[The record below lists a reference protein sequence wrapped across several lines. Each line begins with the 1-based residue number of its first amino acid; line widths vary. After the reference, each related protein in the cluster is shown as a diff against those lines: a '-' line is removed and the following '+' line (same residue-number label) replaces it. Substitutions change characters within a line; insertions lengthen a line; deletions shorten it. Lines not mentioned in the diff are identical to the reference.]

1 MDDKNLELIPENN
14 QIVDYDK
21 NPIEIEDYNA
31 LFMFLVNIS
40 LIPILIFLYINHK
53 YSPGEISEA
62 SLYRNL
68 FIIIPLAMSFY
79 MIPYIK
85 SRRKRKIALTNTDI
99 KFMQENVII
108 EEIKISEITDIK
120 KTYTDIYHKS
130 QNLKSYQRFGLFI
143 VFPLIAILSNSYYI
157 LLIIPFMHIFLIITK
172 CLFHK
177 LKDKN
182 YKYKFFDA
190 ILVYSGDKFI
200 NILPV
205 TSSDY
210 EKVRRYFLDKEL
222 GDIQNKK
229 IYFKLFE
236 HSFERINLSKGN

>member
-1 MDDKNLELIPENN
+1 MIEDEKI
-14 QIVDYDK
+14 DYDK
-21 NPIEIEDYNA
+21 NPIEIKDYNT

-40 LIPILIFLYINHK
+40 LIPVLIFIYINHE
-53 YSPGEISEA
+53 YNPGEISEA

-68 FIIIPLAMSFY
+68 FIIIPFAMSIY

-85 SRRKRKIALTNTDI
+85 SRGKRKIVLTNTDI
-99 KFMQENVII
+99 KFMHENKII
-108 EEIKISEITDIK
+108 EEIKISEITNIK
-120 KTYTDIYHKS
+120 KTYIDIYHKS
-130 QNLKSYQRFGLFI
+130 QNLKYYQRFGLLI

-172 CLFHK
+172 YLFHK
-177 LKDKN
+177 LKDEN

-200 NILPV
+200 NILP
-205 TSSDY
+205 TTNNEY
-210 EKVRRYFLDKEL
+210 EKVRKYFLDKNL
-222 GDIQNKK
+222 GDIQNKN

-236 HSFERINLSKGN
+236 HSFERIKFDRY

>member
-1 MDDKNLELIPENN
+1 MLEDEKI
-14 QIVDYDK
+14 DYDK
-21 NPIEIEDYNA
+21 NPIEIEDYNT

-40 LIPILIFLYINHK
+40 LIPLLIFIYIN
-53 YSPGEISEA
+53 YQYNQGEISEA

-68 FIIIPLAMSFY
+68 FIIIPFAMSFY
-79 MIPYIK
+79 MLPYIK
-85 SRRKRKIALTNTDI
+85 SRGKRKIVLTNTDI
-99 KFMQENVII
+99 KFMHKNMII
-108 EEIKISEITDIK
+108 EKIKISEITDIK
-120 KTYTDIYHKS
+120 KTYIDMYHKS
-130 QNLKSYQRFGLFI
+130 QNLKSYQRFGLLI

-172 CLFHK
+172 YLFHK
-177 LKDKN
+177 VKDKN

-205 TSSDY
+205 TYSDY
-210 EKVRRYFLDKEL
+210 KKIRNYFLDNGL
-222 GDIQNKK
+222 GDIQNKN

-236 HSFERINLSKGN
+236 HSFERINLDKKYSK